1 MKVPPKYLK
10 MVSAFLTMSVMVTNT
25 APAVI
30 AATPQNDKDA
40 VVIEEHAENTT
51 LTQNDADAAAD
62 LQNQQKN
69 EADQVQAVDEE
80 NQSQQSV
87 QSETL
92 KEAASTAD
100 DIFPAVIYLNKDKA
114 TLVKGDT
121 VELKINSYTGGAT
134 NLNVTWSSSE
144 PSVAAVDEN
153 GVVTAEG
160 AGTAIIT
167 ATSTG
172 NAPGEAQPAK
182 ATCAVSVK
190 GVDKNYEYSLNEDGT
205 VTITDYK
212 GTDPAVVIPSEI
224 DGKSVAALDGYSFWM
239 DDNLTSVVIPE
250 GVKSI
255 GKYAF
260 NASKN
265 ITSITVPSTVTTIG
279 DAAFRMTA
287 ITSMTIPEGVKSIG
301 RDLFNGCKQLTDVKL
316 PSSITALNPN
326 AFAGCD
332 SLKEITLPDDIT
344 YYGTN
349 ALRKIEKIYVVPG
362 SKTAETLADKDL
374 PVADVVYPTFISL
387 NESKKNLVQG
397 EILSLRVNG
406 YSANATNIDVKWS
419 SSDENLATV
428 DDSGKVTAVGAG
440 SAVITAT
447 SVGNESAKATCTV
460 NVKGVDGNYEYSLNE
475 DNTVTIT
482 GYNGRDKEA
491 AIPATLGGMPVT
503 IIGALSFWVNDSLTK
518 VVIPD
523 GITVIEHEAFNADKN
538 LKEVQL
544 PSTLQKIDRRA
555 FWGTAL
561 TDVTVPEGVTAIG
574 NEAYSDCRQLGSIAL
589 PQSLTSLGANV
600 FASCDKL
607 TSITLPDNIESV
619 GTNVFGKVG
628 EIKAYPGTKT
638 AETLKKAGIAY
649 VDANVYPTELILNED
664 KMTLRQN
671 DTEEL
676 YVMGYAPGET
686 TDLSVNFASSDPRV
700 ASVDENG
707 KVTALKA
714 GTAVITAASKHNADV
729 KAECTVTVAGVLA
742 SDIEYQID
750 GDHIV
755 ITGYEGSAETLTI
768 PEEIDGLPVTTI
780 GAVSLWFND
789 HLKSVILPEGI
800 TAIEHEAFANCKN
813 LESISLPAGIQ
824 TIGKRAFYNTALKT
838 VELKDGLASIGIEA
852 FCNNK
857 NLTEVTLPESLADIG
872 VRAFENCP
880 DLAELT
886 VPVSVT
892 SIGTDAFKDG
902 PQLLKVYPDSYAL
915 TYAVENNLKYEIIE
929 TAQPVDP
936 EKPGDNND
944 PDKNKEEATPAVTE
958 TANVSTETT
967 KAVTNPKTGAMTDHP
982 AAAAAAA
989 AAMLAGAV
997 AGTAVMGKKKKE
1009 EN

>member
-1 MKVPPKYLK
+1 MKIPPKYLK
-10 MVSAFLTMSVMVTNT
+10 MVSALLTMSVMATNT
-25 APAVI
+25 APTVI
-30 AATPQNDKDA
+30 AASPQGDENVIA
-40 VVIEEHAENTT
+40 IEEPAENTA
-51 LTQNDADAAAD
+51 LPQNDADTDAAAQD
-62 LQNQQKN
+62 QKKD
-69 EADQVQAVDEE
+69 EADPVQTVDEK
-80 NQSQQSV
+80 NQSQLSIQ
-87 QSETL
+87 QETP
-92 KEAASTAD
+92 KEAATTAD
-100 DIFPAVIYLNKDKA
+100 DVFPAVIYLNKDKA

-121 VELKINSYTGGAT
+121 VELKVNGYTGGAT
-134 NLNVTWSSSE
+134 NLNVIWSSSD
-144 PSVAAVDEN
+144 PAVASVDES
-153 GVVTAEG
+153 GMVTAVG
-160 AGTAIIT
+160 AGTAMIT
-167 ATSTG
+167 ATSIG
-172 NAPGEAQPAK
+172 IAPGEAQPAK

-190 GVDKNYEYSLNEDGT
+190 GVAENYEYSLNEDGT

-212 GTDPAVVIPSEI
+212 GTDPALVIPSEI
-224 DGKSVAALDGYSFWM
+224 DGKTVTALDGYSFWM

-265 ITSITVPSTVTTIG
+265 ITSITVPSSVTTIG

-287 ITSMTIPEGVKSIG
+287 ITSMTIPEGVKSIS

-332 SLKEITLPDDIT
+332 SLKEITLPNDIT

-349 ALRKIEKIYVVPG
+349 ALGKIEKIYVTPG
-362 SKTAETLADKDL
+362 SKTAQTLADKDL

-387 NESKKNLVQG
+387 NESNKNLVQG
-397 EILSLRVNG
+397 DTLSLRVNG
-406 YSANATNIDVKWS
+406 YSSGATNIDVKWS
-419 SSDENLATV
+419 SSDEKIATV

-447 SVGNESAKATCTV
+447 SVGNEAAKATCAV
-460 NVKGVDGNYEYSLNE
+460 NVKGIDGNYEYSLNE

-482 GYNGRDKEA
+482 GYRGTDKEVT
-491 AIPATLGGMPVT
+491 IPETLGGLPVT
-503 IIGALSFWVNDSLTK
+503 TLGALSFWVNDSLTK
-518 VVIPD
+518 VIIPE
-523 GITVIEHEAFNADKN
+523 GVTVIEHEAFNADKN

-544 PSTLQKIDRRA
+544 PSTLQRIDRRA

-561 TDVTVPEGVTAIG
+561 TNVEVPEGVTAIG
-574 NEAYSDCRQLGSIAL
+574 NEAYSDCRQLESITL

-607 TSITLPDNIESV
+607 ASITLPDNIESV
-619 GTNVFGKVG
+619 GTNVFGKIG

-638 AETLKKAGIAY
+638 AETLEKAGIAY
-649 VDANVYPTELILNED
+649 VDANVYPTVLILNED
-664 KMTLRQN
+664 KLTIRQN
-671 DTEEL
+671 ETEEL
-676 YVMGYAPGET
+676 YVMGYAPGDA
-686 TDLSVNFASSDPRV
+686 TDLSVSFSSSDPEV

-707 KVTALKA
+707 RVTALKA
-714 GTAVITAASKHNADV
+714 GTAVVTAASKHNADV
-729 KAECTVTVAGVLA
+729 KAECTVTVTGILA

-750 GDHIV
+750 GDHIP

-768 PEEIDGLPVTTI
+768 PGEIDGLPVTTI
-780 GAVSLWFND
+780 GAVSFWFSD
-789 HLKSVILPEGI
+789 QLKSVVLPEGV
-800 TAIEHEAFANCKN
+800 TTIEHEAFANCKN
-813 LESISLPAGIQ
+813 LESASLPAGIQ

-838 VELKDGLASIGIEA
+838 VELKDGLTSIGIEA

-857 NLTEVTLPESLADIG
+857 NLTEVTLPEGLTDIG

-880 DLAELT
+880 NLAELT
-886 VPVSVT
+886 VPASVA

-936 EKPGDNND
+936 EKPADNNK
-944 PDKNKEEATPAVTE
+944 PDNNKAETTPAAAE
-958 TANVSTETT
+958 TANVSTSTT

-997 AGTAVMGKKKKE
+997 CGTAVMGKKKKE
-1009 EN
+1009 EI